1 MSTNNIDINDD
12 MNDEVVA
19 SEDDMS
25 TDDVLLEDDVF
36 FEEEDLNA
44 DESASVEHPATPAAM
59 KRLREKLKVAVKEK
73 QEYLDG
79 WQRAKADLVNVKR
92 EHEEMRA
99 RLMHMGK
106 SAMIEDLLS
115 VADSFDMAFG
125 NKEAWEKVES
135 EWRTGVEYIYAQ
147 FKRVLDD
154 HGITVINP
162 KGEVFDPA
170 RHDAVETVAV
180 DTQDDD
186 GKVAEV
192 VSKGYLFDGKVLRA
206 ARVKVGECTA

>member
-12 MNDEVVA
+12 MNNEVVA
-19 SEDDMS
+19 SEDDTP
-25 TDDVLLEDDVF
+25 TDDVLLEDDVV
-36 FEEEDLNA
+36 FEEEEEA
-44 DESASVEHPATPAAM
+44 ATPAAM

-92 EHEEMRA
+92 EHEEMRS
-99 RLMHMGK
+99 RMMHMGK

-125 NKEAWEKVES
+125 NKEAWEKVEPQ
-135 EWRTGVEYIYAQ
+135 WRTGVEYIYAQ

-154 HGITVINP
+154 HGIETIDPEGEDFNP
-162 KGEVFDPA
+162 EK
-170 RHDAVETVAV
+170 HDAVETVAV

-186 GKVAEV
+186 GKVVEV

-206 ARVKVGECTA
+206 ARVKVGEYAG